1 MNSERINYGDL
12 KIAKEIYPLIK
23 IRLKRI
29 KKLLLNNEIK
39 NEGRT
44 LVVNTCIIGDFL
56 SYLPALRTYTKK
68 NNITFDILVSPTV
81 KPLAEKIKGVNRVF
95 VAKSSYNRDT
105 EHNNQEQQ
113 SIPQE
118 YDLIIVLRL
127 SQEAYDL
134 IKNIKYEEII
144 TSDIVF
150 LKYIFHLA
158 KNSLL
163 KKEVKQSRE
172 IIFETL
178 GIKETNKNNELY
190 DLFNF
195 NSSDY
200 NFIKIIPEMKGRDKK
215 ILIHTGSGWK
225 VKLWKNENW
234 AELLKMINELG
245 KFRFIFIGRTE
256 EEKRVFESIQKNL
269 NFKVYSLIDKVNL
282 KELFLIMKKSDY
294 FIGVDSGP
302 RNLAHY
308 ANLRS
313 ISLLNPAAVN
323 NFMPFSEKDIVIE
336 KPHRL
341 PANLFNFNKRS
352 NMEKISTEEV
362 LESFK
367 KLSTVSQ
374 T

>member
-1 MNSERINYGDL
+1 VKSERINYGDL
-12 KIAKEIYPLIK
+12 KIAKEIFPLLK
-23 IRLKRI
+23 IRLKI
-29 KKLLLNNEIK
+29 IK
-39 NEGRT
+39 NIFLNRKVPNKGRI
-44 LVVNTCIIGDFL
+44 LVLDTCLIGDFL

-68 NNITFDILVSPTV
+68 NDITFDILVSPTV
-81 KPLAEKIKGVNRVF
+81 KPLAEKVKGVNRVF
-95 VAKSSYNRDT
+95 VAKSSYNRNT
-105 EHNNQEQQ
+105 EQNTPEQQ

-127 SQEAYDL
+127 SQAVYDL
-134 IKNIKYEEII
+134 IKNIKCKGII

-163 KKEVKQSRE
+163 KKEIKQSSDT
-172 IIFETL
+172 IFETL
-178 GIKETNKNNELY
+178 GIKEVNKNSELY

-195 NSSDY
+195 NGSDY
-200 NFIKIIPEMKGRDKK
+200 DFFERILEMKGTDKK

-256 EEKRVFESIQKNL
+256 EEKRAFENIQENL
-269 NFKVYSLIDKVNL
+269 NFKVYSLIDKVDL

-313 ISLLNPAAVN
+313 ISLLNPAAVK

-341 PANLFNFNKRS
+341 PANLFDFNKRS

-367 KLSTVSQ
+367 KLSKTNQ

>member
-1 MNSERINYGDL
+1 VKSERINYGDL
-12 KIAKEIYPLIK
+12 KIAKEIFPLLK
-23 IRLKRI
+23 IRLKI
-29 KKLLLNNEIK
+29 IK
-39 NEGRT
+39 NIFLNRKVPNKGRI
-44 LVVNTCIIGDFL
+44 LVLDTCLIGDFL

-68 NNITFDILVSPTV
+68 NDITFDILVSPTV
-81 KPLAEKIKGVNRVF
+81 KPLAEKVKGVNRVF
-95 VAKSSYNRDT
+95 VAKSSYNRNT
-105 EHNNQEQQ
+105 EQNTPEQQ

-127 SQEAYDL
+127 SQAVYDL
-134 IKNIKYEEII
+134 IKNIKCKGII

-163 KKEVKQSRE
+163 KKEIKQSSDT
-172 IIFETL
+172 IFETL
-178 GIKETNKNNELY
+178 GIKEVNKNSELY

-195 NSSDY
+195 NGSDY
-200 NFIKIIPEMKGRDKK
+200 DFFERILEMKGTDKK

-256 EEKRVFESIQKNL
+256 EEKRAFENIQENL
-269 NFKVYSLIDKVNL
+269 NFKVYSLIDKVDL

-308 ANLRS
+308 ANLRR
-313 ISLLNPAAVN
+313 ISLLNPAAVK

-341 PANLFNFNKRS
+341 PANLFDFNKRS

-367 KLSTVSQ
+367 KLSKTNQ

>member
-23 IRLKRI
+23 IRLRRI
-29 KKLLLNNEIK
+29 KKLLLNEEIK
-39 NEGRT
+39 KEGKT

-68 NNITFDILVSPTV
+68 NNISFDILVSPTV

-113 SIPQE
+113 SMPQE

-127 SQEAYDL
+127 SQEAYNL
-134 IKNIKYEEII
+134 IKNIKSKEII

-163 KKEVKQSRE
+163 KKEIKQSRE

-178 GIKETNKNNELY
+178 GIKEANKNNELY
-190 DLFNF
+190 DLFDF
-195 NSSDY
+195 NDSDY
-200 NFIKIIPEMKGRDKK
+200 NFFKIIPEMKGEDKK

-256 EEKRVFESIQKNL
+256 EEKRVFESIQKKL

-313 ISLLNPAAVN
+313 ISLLSPAAVK

-352 NMEKISTEEV
+352 NIEKISTEEV

-367 KLSTVSQ
+367 KLSKTSQ

>member
-29 KKLLLNNEIK
+29 KKLLFNNEIK
-39 NEGRT
+39 SNGRT

-56 SYLPALRTYTKK
+56 SYLPGLRTYTKK

-118 YDLIIVLRL
+118 YDLIMVLRL
-127 SQEAYDL
+127 SQEAYNL
-134 IKNIKYEEII
+134 IKNIKYKEII

-163 KKEVKQSRE
+163 KKEIKQSRE
-172 IIFETL
+172 ISFETL
-178 GIKETNKNNELY
+178 GIKRADKDNELY
-190 DLFNF
+190 NLFDF
-195 NSSDY
+195 NDSDY
-200 NFIKIIPEMKGRDKK
+200 NFFKIIPEMKGNDRK

-256 EEKRVFESIQKNL
+256 EEKRVFESIQNNL
-269 NFKVYSLIDKVNL
+269 NFQVYSLINKVNL
-282 KELFLIMKKSDY
+282 KELFLIMEKSDY
-294 FIGVDSGP
+294 FIGIDSGP

-313 ISLLNPAAVN
+313 ISLLNPAAVK
-323 NFMPFSEKDIVIE
+323 NFMPFSEIDIVIE
-336 KPHRL
+336 KPQRL

-367 KLSTVSQ
+367 KLSKTSQ